1 MMALRLDVIE
11 EAELSYEIPYLT
23 GKGEVID
30 SSTVCINERRQGIN
44 ISYALVECTEEHVDS
59 LFPPEGVNALARM
72 TKRILRD
79 LEMKPARI
87 ILQLREHSPGHNL
100 HSLEGRAP
108 VNKQRDSVLIIITK
122 PPFIYKFGH
131 ELVLWHQA
139 MHAKDRWEYR
149 FPSAHPLVDAGEW
162 LDALWHFSIDGR
174 LEGWRRPHYPRT
186 ERLEEATIVLQG
198 LCPGEDLQARVGELC
213 DRLWGKET
221 TFAQLLDIGKELG
234 LEPAAGLQKLVQRS
248 STGRQASR

>member
-1 MMALRLDVIE
+1 MMALRLDVVE
-11 EAELSYEIPYLT
+11 EVELSYEIPYLT
-23 GKGEVID
+23 GKGEAID
-30 SSTVCINERRQGIN
+30 STTVCINERRQGIN

-59 LFPPEGVNALARM
+59 LFPPEDVNTLARM

-79 LEMKPARI
+79 LEMKPART

-100 HSLEGRAP
+100 HSLEARAP

-149 FPSAHPLVDAGEW
+149 FPSAHPLVNAGEW
-162 LDALWHFSIDGR
+162 LDVLWHFSIDGR
-174 LEGWRRPHYPRT
+174 LEIWRRPHYSRT
-186 ERLEEATIVLQG
+186 ERLEEAIRVFRG
-198 LCPGEDLQARVGELC
+198 LCPGKDLQARVCQLC
-213 DRLWGKET
+213 DQLWGKEI
-221 TFAQLLDIGKELG
+221 TFAKLLEIGKELG
-234 LEPAAGLQKLVQRS
+234 LEPASGLQELVQRS
-248 STGRQASR
+248 QTGM